1 MGSEVIIVPS
11 AFLMVAFVFYVV
23 ASAFVRRQQFRSQS
37 DFQTKLLDRMGNVS
51 EFSAFLNTDGGKRL
65 LGSISADAGGS
76 GAHQR
81 VLRAFQSGIVMI
93 CLGVGIFMYLG
104 EVVIDR
110 DAYESVGFVGTVS
123 TAVGLGLLISGYVSL
138 KLSQRL
144 GLINGKPEPPASNEV
159 ARSV

>member
-1 MGSEVIIVPS
+1 
-11 AFLMVAFVFYVV
+11 
-23 ASAFVRRQQFRSQS
+23 
-37 DFQTKLLDRMGNVS
+37 VS

-65 LGSISADAGGS
+65 LGSISAEGGGS

-93 CLGVGIFMYLG
+93 CLGVGIFMYLR
-104 EVVIDR
+104 EFVIDR
-110 DAYESVGFVGTVS
+110 EAYESVGFVGTVS

-144 GLINGKPEPPASNEV
+144 GLINGKAEPPASNEV

>member
-1 MGSEVIIVPS
+1 MGPEVIIVPS

-23 ASAFVRRQQFRSQS
+23 ANAFVRRQQFRSQS

-65 LGSISADAGGS
+65 LGSMAADAAGS

-93 CLGVGIFMYLG
+93 CIGIGIFMYLG
-104 EVVIDR
+104 EVVVDR
-110 DAYESVGFVGTVS
+110 EAYESVGFVATVS

-144 GLINGKPEPPASNEV
+144 GLINGKPQPPASNEV